1 MGLKT
6 PEKIGKLQ
14 RTLYAKAKEQPERRF
29 HQLYDKVWREDF
41 LEFAYR
47 KCKAN
52 GGAAGVDREGF
63 EDIEARGREKW
74 LGELARE
81 LKSKSY
87 RPAAVRRV
95 WIDKT
100 NGGKRPLGV
109 PTIKDRVVQT
119 AAMLVIEPIFE
130 ADLQPEQHGYRPRR
144 SAQDAVQA
152 VHALINTGH
161 REVVDADLSG
171 YFDSIPRKELMQ
183 SVARRICDRQM
194 LKLIKMWLNTPV
206 VEDSKKG
213 KDEPK
218 GGGKRGTPQGS
229 PISPL
234 LANLYFRRF
243 IMGWRKLGPKQ
254 CQGRIVSYADDFV
267 ICCQGEAGK
276 ALQATREI
284 LGRLGLERDQ
294 DLCET
299 AAGRELGLSGL
310 HTGDLSSSEKRG
322 SLPGD
327 STFEEVDRQDLSRNP
342 QGDAALEWAQVTR
355 ARGGPSE
362 PNVGGMGQLLLLGWG
377 QQSLSGG
384 GCPHPMD
391 ASSVVATKTQ
401 EARQQGNAA
410 VPGPVPVRKVGAG
423 TTDRADSRPS
433 VGESVRPCPRAGCG
447 KIARPVRRAG
457 CGNGAWTS

>member
-14 RTLYAKAKEQPERRF
+14 RTLYAKAKEEPERRF

-52 GGAAGVDREGF
+52 GGAAGVDRESF
-63 EDIEARGREKW
+63 EDIEAYGGGKW
-74 LGELARE
+74 LGELAAE

-95 WIDKT
+95 WIDKAK
-100 NGGKRPLGV
+100 GGRRPLGV

-119 AAMLVIEPIFE
+119 AAMLVIEPILE

-144 SAQDAVQA
+144 SAQDAVKA
-152 VHALINTGH
+152 VHGLINRGH
-161 REVVDADLSG
+161 REVVDADLIG

-194 LKLIKMWLNTPV
+194 LKLIKMWLKTAV
-206 VEDSKKG
+206 VDNSRKD

-243 IMGWRKLGPKQ
+243 ILGWRKLGPKQ
-254 CQGRIVSYADDFV
+254 CQARIVSYADDFV
-267 ICCQGEAGK
+267 ICCKCEAGR

-284 LGRLGLERDQ
+284 LGRLGLQLNETKTCVRWLPEESLNFLGYTLGICHRAGSGVPYLGTRPSKQSIGKICREIYRETRPWSGFKSPEQEVACLNRMLVGWANYFCLGGVSKAYRAVDAHTRWRLRQWLRRKHKQGSQGTRQFPDQ
-294 DLCET
+294 YWYEK
-299 AAGRELGLSGL
+299 LGLVRLTERTS
-310 HTGDLSSSEKRG
+310 DL
-322 SLPGD
+322 P
-327 STFEEVDRQDLSRNP
+327 
-342 QGDAALEWAQVTR
+342 WAK
-355 ARGGPSE
+355 A
-362 PNVGGMGQLLLLGWG
+362 
-377 QQSLSGG
+377 
-384 GCPHPMD
+384 
-391 ASSVVATKTQ
+391 
-401 EARQQGNAA
+401 
-410 VPGPVPVRKVGAG
+410 
-423 TTDRADSRPS
+423 
-433 VGESVRPCPRAGCG
+433 
-447 KIARPVRRAG
+447 
-457 CGNGAWTS
+457 